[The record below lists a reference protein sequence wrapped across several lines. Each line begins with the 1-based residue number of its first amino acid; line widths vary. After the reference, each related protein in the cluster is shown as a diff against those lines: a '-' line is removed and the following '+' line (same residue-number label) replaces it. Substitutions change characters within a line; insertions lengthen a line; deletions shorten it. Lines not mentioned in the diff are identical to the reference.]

1 MVRSAA
7 TPRVSNHEATELEC
21 ALARRP
27 PQWATSPRGRVESTS
42 RNAKQDEF
50 PKGCRHK
57 RPHTFHRIALV
68 WSNRNEV
75 WARTSSIHSVFKRSG
90 DRFALRKRV
99 KSRKRFQAKWRPVR
113 VKKTRQIKNLGPRFN
128 SIETEKAL
136 A

>member
-7 TPRVSNHEATELEC
+7 TPRVSNHEATEREC

-27 PQWATSPRGRVESTS
+27 PQWRDKSAWSVESTS
-42 RNAKQDEF
+42 RNAKQGEF

-75 WARTSSIHSVFKRSG
+75 WARTSSI
-90 DRFALRKRV
+90 
-99 KSRKRFQAKWRPVR
+99 
-113 VKKTRQIKNLGPRFN
+113 
-128 SIETEKAL
+128 
-136 A
+136 